1 MGSMYKQTLHQNTS
15 NLLTDSLLVRMTA
28 STVEKMQY
36 QTVEIVGMVVR
47 ITKVVRDCAEE
58 EMTP

>member
-1 MGSMYKQTLHQNTS
+1 MGSMHKQTLHQNAS

-28 STVEKMQY
+28 RAVEKMQY

-47 ITKVVRDCAEE
+47 ITEVVRDCAEE
-58 EMTP
+58 KMTP

>member
-1 MGSMYKQTLHQNTS
+1 MYKQTLHQNTS